1 MAVDPRAR
9 FLNLVAMAFFA
20 SAVAAIALFFCPI
33 RREPFFLV
41 LGMAGTLFL
50 IVLLVRL
57 PGHLR
62 AGEPGVLMRDCG
74 LALLCV
80 NMIVQAVQS
89 GWPVK
94 YSTSLSFLG
103 VALWLAGVVLP

>member
-1 MAVDPRAR
+1 LDNPALRRPRTWTR
-9 FLNLVAMAFFA
+9 IWGV
-20 SAVAAIALFFCPI
+20 
-33 RREPFFLV
+33 
-41 LGMAGTLFL
+41 AGTLFL

-57 PGHLR
+57 PGHLQ
-62 AGEPGVLMRDCG
+62 AGEPGVLMRDSG

-80 NMIVQAVQS
+80 NMIVQAVKS

-94 YSTSLSFLG
+94 YSMSLSFLG